1 MRRLTLLLRG
11 SGCRKRWLCRLILH
25 PAIVRTRRN
34 HVWRGYAEY
43 IMQSF
48 GKTEYMGHMEWTE
61 VVMEVGVHQGVVNRK
76 KDCLALRLWRLG
88 EEC

>member
-1 MRRLTLLLRG
+1 
-11 SGCRKRWLCRLILH
+11 
-25 PAIVRTRRN
+25 
-34 HVWRGYAEY
+34 
-43 IMQSF
+43 MQSF
-48 GKTEYMGHMEWTE
+48 GKPEYMGHMEWTE